1 MISTTVKISVSGQ
14 NYDDLVCKAKSA
26 LSNFFD
32 IPEEDIES
40 KINIEIIVTDF
51 TNSLDF
57 EDEDYVAE
65 VVAKARKNV

>member
-14 NYDDLVCKAKSA
+14 NYEELLDKAKTS

-32 IPEEDIES
+32 MSTGDIDS
-40 KINIEIIVTDF
+40 KVNIEIIVTDC

-57 EDEDYVAE
+57 DDEDYVAE
-65 VVAKARKNV
+65 VIAKVRNV